1 MFSVEL
7 TTRDGASVVFDAQAT
22 ETILAAAARSHILL
36 PSGCLQGACGA
47 CRVTCSDGRAVV
59 EPHADSALTDAERD
73 TEDLLLCCSRA
84 LTNLRLVAPYDYRDI
99 NFSTRSQRTARIL
112 TTTQEGAN
120 AVKLVL
126 QLDHAAYWEQG
137 AIFTPGQFFE
147 LSIPG
152 TMTTR
157 IYSLANAPNE
167 AGILE
172 FLIRVYPDG
181 VFSDYVGNRARVGDV
196 LFLRGPMGNFTMDP
210 GIDAPP
216 WFIAGGTGL
225 APILSMLREMARSGD
240 QRRIRL
246 FFGVNSEEELFA
258 LSAIAELERLLPH
271 LNVTICVWTPSSAW
285 RGFVGTPA
293 DALALA
299 LADQGGHPD
308 IYVCGP
314 PALVKAA
321 RSVSVSAG
329 IDLNRFFSEQF
340 TPA

>member
-7 TTRDGASVVFDAQAT
+7 TTRDGASVVFDAQAS

-36 PSGCLQGACGA
+36 PSGCLEGACGT
-47 CRVTCSDGRAVV
+47 CRVTCSDGRAVM
-59 EPHADSALTDAERD
+59 ESHADSALTDADRD
-73 TEDLLLCCSRA
+73 TGHLLLCCSRP
-84 LTNLRLVAPYDYRDI
+84 LTNLRLVAPYDYRSI
-99 NFSTRSQRTARIL
+99 SFSIGSQRTARIL
-112 TTTQEGAN
+112 TSTQEGVN

-126 QLDHAAYWEQG
+126 QLDHSAYQEPG
-137 AIFTPGQFFE
+137 AFFIPGQFVKI
-147 LSIPG
+147 SIPG
-152 TMTTR
+152 SSTTR
-157 IYSLANAPNE
+157 SYSLANAPNQD
-167 AGILE
+167 GVLE

-181 VFSDYVGNRARVGDV
+181 LFSDYVANRARVGDV
-196 LFLRGPMGNFTMDP
+196 LFLRGPMGAFTMDP
-210 GIDAPP
+210 GSDAPQ

-225 APILSMLREMARSGD
+225 APILSMLREMARSRD

-258 LSAIAELERLLPH
+258 LSAIAELERMLPR
-271 LNVTICVWTPSSAW
+271 LNVTICVSMPSSAW
-285 RGFVGTPA
+285 RGFAGTPA

-299 LADQGGHPD
+299 LADEGSRPD

-321 RSVSVSAG
+321 RSVSASAG
-329 IDLNRFFSEQF
+329 IDPNRFFNEQF